1 MSADPTQAP
10 ESRQLSF
17 PGGFPGES
25 AQERGWSN
33 LRLLLSA
40 GNTYN
45 RDYLAEDDDGAQR
58 PILNVFVREGG
69 EVRHFWATEL
79 LYAPWDADQ
88 EPRHLDSIWPLLH
101 VLEMTPDGR
110 GTESRSPRLNYL

>member
-33 LRLLLSA
+33 LRLLSSA
-40 GNTYN
+40 GNKYN

-58 PILNVFVREGG
+58 PILNVFVREGARCG
-69 EVRHFWATEL
+69 TSGPPSFCTRPGTPISSPAT
-79 LYAPWDADQ
+79 
-88 EPRHLDSIWPLLH
+88 SIRSGH
-101 VLEMTPDGR
+101 S
-110 GTESRSPRLNYL
+110 GTSSR

>member
-33 LRLLLSA
+33 LRLLSSA

-58 PILNVFVREGG
+58 ADPERVRSGRARG
-69 EVRHFWATEL
+69 AALLGHRASVRAL
-79 LYAPWDADQ
+79 DADQ
-88 EPRHLDSIWPLLH
+88 EPRHLDSIWPLWH

-110 GTESRSPRLNYL
+110 GTESRSPRLSYL